1 MAHRPCRITS
11 PFSPDCALVEAQHE
25 GAGSPLTSA
34 AEAQSRDTPRD
45 YSPGNSSQEGRRK
58 LYPGP
63 RGAIFPGK
71 CLARKYSFEGHISK
85 NISGNLRKG
94 QGLYHAAAGDVH
106 NEVSAG
112 GQDWFHYLAAKCAC
126 ARAPQDRGWC
136 RSAHRRVSALAP
148 SYTYS
153 SSPPG
158 WSGDLRRCC
167 QNVTT
172 VAPASCRLHPIEYSI
187 VCNHSSQRF
196 IKPSRFQ
203 ASKAAAAVSR
213 PAQCVRNAALA
224 PRGSH
229 AAPALPG
236 SAPRRAASLEPVAPA
251 WTLALD
257 T

>member
-1 MAHRPCRITS
+1 MWMKRPVTRPSRRVCAVD
-11 PFSPDCALVEAQHE
+11 FSPCKIDRFRPFRAFRCDVVEHGAKQGRRRRRDCCVRLHLAQK
-25 GAGSPLTSA
+25 
-34 AEAQSRDTPRD
+34 SRDGKEQGD
-45 YSPGNSSQEGRRK
+45 EAAICGEEGRVFFFDVVVPLRDRRRAR
-58 LYPGP
+58 
-63 RGAIFPGK
+63 RGRGRF
-71 CLARKYSFEGHISK
+71 
-85 NISGNLRKG
+85 
-94 QGLYHAAAGDVH
+94 
-106 NEVSAG
+106 
-112 GQDWFHYLAAKCAC
+112 CAC

-136 RSAHRRVSALAP
+136 RSAHRRVPALAP